1 MLKQINT
8 SVNILLEKAS
18 RYLPPDKLVL
28 VEEAYKFAEK
38 AHQGQSRES
47 GEPYLEHPLQ
57 VAITLAD
64 LQMDSSALAAALLH
78 DVSEDCNITIAEI
91 EAKFGPE
98 VARLVDGVTKLS
110 QLSLQLPEGV
120 SRKSSAADSQQ
131 QAESLRK
138 MLVAMAEDLRVV
150 FIKLADRLHNMR
162 TLAALPPERQRSIA
176 RETMDIY
183 APLAHRLGI
192 WELKWEL
199 EDLAFRYLEPK
210 RYAQLAKMVAG
221 KRTEREKFIAQVIE
235 ILKKEFDRVG
245 FKAEDPAGP
254 SICTV

>member
-1 MLKQINT
+1 MLKQKNT
-8 SVNILLEKAS
+8 TVNILLQKAS
-18 RYLPPDKLVL
+18 VYLPPEKLTL
-28 VEEAYKFAEK
+28 VEDAYKFAEK
-38 AHQGQSRES
+38 AHEGQLRES

-64 LQMDSSALAAALLH
+64 LQMDASALAASLLH
-78 DVSEDCNITIAEI
+78 DVCEDCNISLSEI
-91 EAKFGPE
+91 ENKFGHE
-98 VARLVDGVTKLS
+98 VAKLVDGVTKLS

-120 SRKSSAADSQQ
+120 SRKSSAAESQQ

-162 TLAALPPERQRSIA
+162 TLSALPSERQLHIA

-199 EDLAFRYLEPK
+199 EDLSFRYLEPK

-221 KRTEREKFIAQVIE
+221 KRTEREEFIA
-235 ILKKEFDRVG
+235 
-245 FKAEDPAGP
+245 
-254 SICTV
+254 